1 MSLYFAQLWAVAWK
15 DLLVE
20 FRSRERV
27 GAMAGFTVLVGVLFN
42 YAIDPTLVRPEDI
55 ASGLVWMTVVF
66 AGTLGLGRTFELEAM
81 DGAFQGVLMTPVP
94 RDALFLGKVLS
105 NYVILMVVVLLVL
118 GVFGLFFALDWGSNP
133 GALVGALAL
142 GALGF
147 VAIATLFSAISS
159 GTAMGGTLLPIL
171 LFPLLVPVVIYGTS
185 ATGRLLADRP
195 LSEVEGQLRILGAFA
210 LGAVAVGAGL
220 FRYVVEE

>member
-1 MSLYFAQLWAVAWK
+1 MKLYLEQLWAVAWK

-20 FRSRERV
+20 LRSRERV

-42 YAIDPTLVRPEDI
+42 YAIDPTLVRAEDI
-55 ASGLVWMTVVF
+55 ASGLIWVTIVF
-66 AGTLGLGRTFELEAM
+66 GGTLGLGRTFELEAQ

-105 NYVILMVVVLLVL
+105 NYVIVLAVVLLVL
-118 GVFGLFFALDWGSNP
+118 GVFSLFFHIEWAGNA
-133 GALVGALAL
+133 GAVTLAL
-142 GALGF
+142 SLGTLGF
-147 VAIATLFSAISS
+147 VAVGTLFSAVSS
-159 GTAMGGTLLPIL
+159 GTALGGSVLPVL
-171 LFPLLVPVVIYGTS
+171 LFPLLVPIVIYGTS

-195 LSEVEGQLRILGAFA
+195 FAEVEGQLRLLAAFA
-210 LGAVAVGAGL
+210 LVAVTVGAGL

>member
-1 MSLYFAQLWAVAWK
+1 MKLYLAQLWAVAWK
-15 DLLVE
+15 DLVIE

-55 ASGLVWMTVVF
+55 ASGLVWLTIVF
-66 AGTLGLGRTFELEAM
+66 AGTLGLGRTFELEAQ

-105 NYVILMVVVLLVL
+105 NYVIFLALVLIVL
-118 GVFGLFFALDWGSNP
+118 GVFGLFFSLDWGSSL

-142 GALGF
+142 GTLGF
-147 VAIATLFSAISS
+147 VAVGTLFSAVSS
-159 GTAMGGTLLPIL
+159 GTAMGGALLPIL
-171 LFPLLVPVVIYGTS
+171 LFPLLVPAVIYGTS
-185 ATGRLLADRP
+185 VTGRLLAGRP
-195 LSEVEGQLRILGAFA
+195 FAEVEGQLRILGAFA
-210 LGAVAVGAGL
+210 LVALAVGAGL

>member
-1 MSLYFAQLWAVAWK
+1 MSLYLTQLWAVAWK
-15 DLLVE
+15 DLVVE

-27 GAMAGFTVLVGVLFN
+27 GAMAAFTALVGILFN
-42 YAIDPTLVRPEDI
+42 FAIDPTVVRPEQI
-55 ASGLVWMTVVF
+55 ASGLIWLTLIF
-66 AGTLGLGRTFELEAM
+66 AGMLGLGRTFEIEAQ
-81 DGAFQGVLMTPVP
+81 DGALQGVLMTPIP

-105 NYVILMVVVLLVL
+105 NYLIMMAVVLLAM
-118 GVFGLFFALDWGSNP
+118 GVFGVLFALDWGNP
-133 GALVGALAL
+133 AVVLATLSL

-147 VAIATLFSAISS
+147 TAVGTLFSAVSS

-185 ATGRLLADRP
+185 ATNRLLADRP
-195 LSEVEGQLRILGAFA
+195 LSEVDGQLRMLGAFA
-210 LGAVAVGAGL
+210 LVSLFVGAGL

>member
-1 MSLYFAQLWAVAWK
+1 MKLYLTQLWAVAWK
-15 DLLVE
+15 DLLIE
-20 FRSRERV
+20 LRSRERL
-27 GAMAGFTVLVGVLFN
+27 GAMGGFTVLVGVLFN

-55 ASGLVWMTVVF
+55 ASGLIWLTIVF
-66 AGTLGLGRTFELEAM
+66 AGTLGLGRTFELEAQ
-81 DGAFQGVLMTPVP
+81 DGAFQGVLMSPVP

-105 NYVILMVVVLLVL
+105 NYVILLVVVFIVL
-118 GVFGLFFALDWGSNP
+118 GVFGLFFSLDWGSNL

-147 VAIATLFSAISS
+147 VAVGTLFSAVSS

-185 ATGRLLADRP
+185 VTGRVLAGRP
-195 LSEVEGQLRILGAFA
+195 FAEVEGQLRILGAFA
-210 LGAVAVGAGL
+210 LVALAVGAGL

>member
-1 MSLYFAQLWAVAWK
+1 MSWLSQLWAIAWK

-20 FRSRERV
+20 LRSKERV
-27 GAMAGFTVLVGVLFN
+27 GAMAAFAALVGVLFN
-42 YAIDPTLVRPEDI
+42 FAIDPSVVRPEQI
-55 ASGLVWMTVVF
+55 ASGLVWLTLLF
-66 AGTLGLGRTFELEAM
+66 AGTLGLGRTFDIEAQ
-81 DGAFQGVLMTPVP
+81 DHAFQGILMSPIP

-105 NYVILMVVVLLVL
+105 NYVIMMATVAFAML
-118 GVFGLFFALDWGSNP
+118 VFGILFALDWGHRP
-133 GALVGALAL
+133 GAVLGALAL

-147 VAIATLFSAISS
+147 TAIGTLFSAVSS

-185 ATGRLLADRP
+185 ATNRLLAGRP
-195 LSEVEGQLRILGAFA
+195 MSEVEGQLRILGAFA
-210 LGAVAVGAGL
+210 LVALWVGAFL

>member
-1 MSLYFAQLWAVAWK
+1 MRLYLTQLWAVAWK
-15 DLLVE
+15 DLLIE
-20 FRSRERV
+20 LRSRERV

-55 ASGLVWMTVVF
+55 ASGLIWLTIVF
-66 AGTLGLGRTFELEAM
+66 AGTLGLGRTFELEAQ

-105 NYVILMVVVLLVL
+105 NYVILLVVVFLALA
-118 GVFGLFFALDWGSNP
+118 VFGLFFSLEWGGNL
-133 GALVGALAL
+133 GALVAALVL

-147 VAIATLFSAISS
+147 VAVGTLFSAVSS

-171 LFPLLVPVVIYGTS
+171 LFPLLVPVVIYGAS
-185 ATGRLLADRP
+185 ATGRLIAGRP
-195 LSEVEGQLRILGAFA
+195 FSEVEGQVRLLGAFA
-210 LGAVAVGAGL
+210 LGAVVVGAGL

>member
-133 GALVGALAL
+133 GALVGPSPWALSDSSRSPRCSAPSRP
-142 GALGF
+142 GPPWEGPCF
-147 VAIATLFSAISS
+147 PSSFSPSLCRWLSTAPARRGGCSPTVPFPRWRDSS
-159 GTAMGGTLLPIL
+159 ASWEHSRW
-171 LFPLLVPVVIYGTS
+171 VP
-185 ATGRLLADRP
+185 
-195 LSEVEGQLRILGAFA
+195 
-210 LGAVAVGAGL
+210 
-220 FRYVVEE
+220 

>member
-1 MSLYFAQLWAVAWK
+1 MKLYLTQLWAVAWK
-15 DLLVE
+15 DLLIE
-20 FRSRERV
+20 LRSRERV
-27 GAMAGFTVLVGVLFN
+27 GAMGGFTVLVGVLFN

-55 ASGLVWMTVVF
+55 ASGLIWLTIVF
-66 AGTLGLGRTFELEAM
+66 AGTLGLGRTFELEAQ
-81 DGAFQGVLMTPVP
+81 DGAFQGVLMSPVP

-105 NYVILMVVVLLVL
+105 NYVILLVVVFIVL
-118 GVFGLFFALDWGSNP
+118 GVFGLFFSLDWGSNL

-147 VAIATLFSAISS
+147 VAVGTLFSAVSS

-185 ATGRLLADRP
+185 VTGRVLAGRP
-195 LSEVEGQLRILGAFA
+195 FAEVEGQLRILGAFA
-210 LGAVAVGAGL
+210 LVALAVGAGL

>member
-1 MSLYFAQLWAVAWK
+1 MKLYLAQLWAVAWK
-15 DLLVE
+15 DLLIE

-55 ASGLVWMTVVF
+55 ASGLIWLTIVF
-66 AGTLGLGRTFELEAM
+66 AGTLGLGRTFELEAQ
-81 DGAFQGVLMTPVP
+81 DGAFQGVLMTPAP

-105 NYVILMVVVLLVL
+105 NYAILLVVVFIVL
-118 GVFGLFFALDWGSNP
+118 GVFGLFFSLDWGSSP
-133 GALVGALAL
+133 GTLVGVLAL

-147 VAIATLFSAISS
+147 VAVGTLFSAVSS
-159 GTAMGGTLLPIL
+159 GTAMGVALLPIL

-195 LSEVEGQLRILGAFA
+195 LAEVDGQLRILGAFA
-210 LGAVAVGAGL
+210 LVALAVGAGL